1 MVNGS
6 QNRSLL
12 WKCVYLVQ
20 RYCKKKLGGRI
31 PAKQDIGRILKKA
44 LTDDDSRNGEFYSR
58 SKQNNRKRHNHE
70 NPARPSLEHRGIEF
84 FWVPNSAV
92 AALLPR
98 MKKHVL
104 TFCIL
109 PLIQN
114 GKKRLAMRESL
125 HKAEPQT
132 LVSANMNLPST
143 PQVTYI
149 PTGID
154 SPMA

>member
-1 MVNGS
+1 
-6 QNRSLL
+6 
-12 WKCVYLVQ
+12 
-20 RYCKKKLGGRI
+20 
-31 PAKQDIGRILKKA
+31 
-44 LTDDDSRNGEFYSR
+44 
-58 SKQNNRKRHNHE
+58 
-70 NPARPSLEHRGIEF
+70 
-84 FWVPNSAV
+84 
-92 AALLPR
+92 LPR